1 VVIADEPTASLDPIN
16 AEEIMV
22 HFTRL
27 TDEYGVTLVVAT
39 HEWDRVDE
47 LGFRRV
53 NFNLEQDATHG
64 TVRATVS
71 G

>member
-1 VVIADEPTASLDPIN
+1 
-16 AEEIMV
+16 MV